1 MATLQ
6 HSYSPLLLS
15 PSSTT
20 ITNPNPHF
28 DNSDQGS
35 VDSDYTSLG
44 SSRFYGH
51 SGSTSSLHRQG
62 RSQSID
68 ELASTT
74 TSTTTTSIPTRHFN
88 GTFNINKSPADPLQ
102 FVKIHPNHD
111 LIERAQEQ
119 LTLAETRKRLQET
132 YKFTTHAQGNQIN
145 HEEGND
151 WSKVRDVYSDSVC
164 CSISDRRG
172 SSLRECEQI
181 HHVMKSFVS
190 CVLRWNGKQERCY
203 LIFGQYTSSR
213 FLSLLAINE

>member
-88 GTFNINKSPADPLQ
+88 GTLNINKSPADPLQ

-132 YKFTTHAQGNQIN
+132 YKFTTHAQGNPIN

-151 WSKVRDVYSDSVC
+151 WSKVRDVHSDSLF
-164 CSISDRRG
+164 CSIRDRRG
-172 SSLRECEQI
+172 TSLHECEQI

-190 CVLRWNGKQERCY
+190 CVLR
-203 LIFGQYTSSR
+203 
-213 FLSLLAINE
+213 